1 LDSVLLDPLPC
12 RFFGSLCPSPIV
24 FLLPFWLR
32 HMKLWGGVDSRRYPK
47 YSRYYPFHT
56 SAASSLKKKGKS
68 LSLHTLIAH
77 HFRHAVT
84 HFSTFSLHTQFSL
97 SQSTHTKH
105 YVTILSLLYLHPDLI
120 LLLHL
125 PFEGTNFPHLVTLH
139 LDLVQTKSK
148 YLYFIVL
155 MDLSYLTYSAT
166 NFCSPYS

>member
-1 LDSVLLDPLPC
+1 MRSHISPLLVYTHN
-12 RFFGSLCPSPIV
+12 FF
-24 FLLPFWLR
+24 
-32 HMKLWGGVDSRRYPK
+32 
-47 YSRYYPFHT
+47 
-56 SAASSLKKKGKS
+56 
-68 LSLHTLIAH
+68 
-77 HFRHAVT
+77 
-84 HFSTFSLHTQFSL
+84 L

-105 YVTILSLLYLHPDLI
+105 YVAILSLLYLHPDLI

-125 PFEGTNFPHLVTLH
+125 PFEFTNFPHLVTLH